1 MFESHHIQWN
11 VFQHYYQSYCDYL
24 LKMDGVHEEQ
34 ALFKQYFLSVPSH
47 LIEVLATEKAF

>member
-34 ALFKQYFLSVPSH
+34 ALFKL
-47 LIEVLATEKAF
+47 